1 MYQGGM
7 GNNKTACCSTFPR
20 SRKGFHP
27 LVTTVMNVAST
38 LQRVMAAV
46 MLALASHPLAAC
58 GPADEPAGAPIYT
71 ESRAA
76 QGQDVGASRQNAIT
90 RAVKTCSPAIVGINV
105 TEVREQVYRDP
116 FDMFGD
122 PFFEQFFGRRQQRTY
137 KRQYEVRGLGSGFLI
152 SPDGYIITNDHVAG
166 NASKIVV
173 TLTNGE
179 KYDAEIIGTDPTTD
193 VALLK
198 IKGEDF
204 PYLKLANSDD
214 VIVGEWSIAFGNP
227 FGLFDMNA
235 KPTVTVGVVSN
246 TEVDFTQ
253 PDERIERIYRGM
265 IQTDAAISS
274 GNSGGPLVNANG
286 DVIGVNTVIYSTA
299 NSYRGAGSIGIGF
312 AIPINR
318 VKKIVDRLKKG
329 TIDRDFWTGMT
340 VRPIDEQSAAYFRL
354 KKTEG
359 VMVEQVYAD
368 SPAEDAGIEPGD
380 VIVSID
386 GHPILRDEDVS
397 VAILDGEVGA
407 KLTVKLMR
415 GDSEKEVTLKL
426 RQRPRSGRVRN

>member
-1 MYQGGM
+1 M
-7 GNNKTACCSTFPR
+7 
-20 SRKGFHP
+20 
-27 LVTTVMNVAST
+27 
-38 LQRVMAAV
+38 QRLFAAV
-46 MLALASHPLAAC
+46 MLALASHPMAAC
-58 GPADEPAGAPIYT
+58 TPTDEPAGAPIYA
-71 ESRAA
+71 ESKTA
-76 QGQDVGASRQNAIT
+76 QVQDVSASRQNAIT

-152 SPDGYIITNDHVAG
+152 SDDGYIVTNDHVAG

-198 IKGEDF
+198 IKGDDF
-204 PYLKLANSDD
+204 PFLKLANSDD
-214 VIVGEWSIAFGNP
+214 VVVGEWAIAFGNP

-246 TEVDFTQ
+246 TDVDFTQ
-253 PDERIERIYRGM
+253 PDERVERVYRGM

-286 DVIGVNTVIYSTA
+286 DVIAVNTVIYSTA
-299 NSYRGAGSIGIGF
+299 NSYRGSGSIGIGF

-318 VKKIVDRLKKG
+318 VKKIIDRLKKG
-329 TIDRDFWTGMT
+329 AIDRDFWTGMT
-340 VRPIDEQSAAYFRL
+340 VRPIDEQTAAYFRL
-354 KKTEG
+354 KTTDG

-380 VIVSID
+380 VIMSID
-386 GHPILRDEDVS
+386 GHAIHRDEDVQ
-397 VAILDGEVGA
+397 VAILDGEVGT
-407 KLTVKLMR
+407 KLKVSLMR
-415 GDSEKEVTLKL
+415 GDSKKEVSLTLRK
-426 RQRPRSGRVRN
+426 RPRSGRVRN